1 MEAPLII
8 FLVLLLLV
16 GPILGIIAFVGMRRL
31 DETLRRQ
38 NPQELTGRM
47 YALEQ
52 RLAKLEKFG
61 VAGSPVTTQPQV
73 AIAPPPPPAAAP
85 STPPPKPS
93 GLAPAS
99 QPSLTG
105 FAPPP
110 LHTSLPRDSDST
122 DLETVIA
129 GRWFN
134 RIGIVALL
142 VAISYFLKLAFDN
155 NWIGPSGRVMI
166 GILLGAAM
174 MPWSSWLLG
183 RGYSYF
189 SEGIVALG
197 EATLFLSVWAGC
209 SYYTL
214 YSRDVCFFGMIL
226 ITSAMA
232 AIALGRDSQR
242 IAVLCLIGGYLR

>member
-16 GPILGIIAFVGMRRL
+16 GPILGIIAFFGMRRL
-31 DETLRRQ
+31 GETLRRQ

-52 RLAKLEKFG
+52 RLARLEKLG
-61 VAGSPVTTQPQV
+61 VAAPPVASAPTEPKPAVTPQPQSQ
-73 AIAPPPPPAAAP
+73 AAPPPPAAP
-85 STPPPKPS
+85 SAPPPKPS

-99 QPSLTG
+99 QPPLTG

-142 VAISYFLKLAFDN
+142 VAISYF
-155 NWIGPSGRVMI
+155 
-166 GILLGAAM
+166 
-174 MPWSSWLLG
+174 
-183 RGYSYF
+183 
-189 SEGIVALG
+189 
-197 EATLFLSVWAGC
+197 
-209 SYYTL
+209 
-214 YSRDVCFFGMIL
+214 
-226 ITSAMA
+226 
-232 AIALGRDSQR
+232 
-242 IAVLCLIGGYLR
+242 

>member
-38 NPQELTGRM
+38 NPQELAGRM

-52 RLAKLEKFG
+52 RLAKLEKFD
-61 VAGSPVTTQPQV
+61 VAAPPVVGAPMEPKPPL
-73 AIAPPPPPAAAP
+73 AAPPPPTAAP

-110 LHTSLPRDSDST
+110 LHTSLPRDSDSA

-142 VAISYFLKLAFDN
+142 VAISYFLKLLSAKQHSSF
-155 NWIGPSGRVMI
+155 PFGR
-166 GILLGAAM
+166 AAVTTN
-174 MPWSSWLLG
+174 SI
-183 RGYSYF
+183 R
-189 SEGIVALG
+189 A
-197 EATLFLSVWAGC
+197 
-209 SYYTL
+209 
-214 YSRDVCFFGMIL
+214 
-226 ITSAMA
+226 TSASSA
-232 AIALGRDSQR
+232 
-242 IAVLCLIGGYLR
+242 

>member
-8 FLVLLLLV
+8 LLVLLLLV

-31 DETLRRQ
+31 EATLRRQ
-38 NPQELTGRM
+38 SPQELTGRI

-52 RLAKLEKFG
+52 RLAKWEKWG
-61 VAGSPVTTQPQV
+61 VA
-73 AIAPPPPPAAAP
+73 APPSPIAHAEALHVAALPPPAVASAAP
-85 STPPPKPS
+85 PSKPRE
-93 GLAPAS
+93 LAPTS
-99 QPSLTG
+99 EPSRTG

-110 LHTSLPRDSDST
+110 LHTSLPRDSDSA

-209 SYYTL
+209 QYYTL
-214 YSRDVCFFGMIL
+214 Y
-226 ITSAMA
+226 
-232 AIALGRDSQR
+232 
-242 IAVLCLIGGYLR
+242 

>member
-38 NPQELTGRM
+38 NPQELTGRI

-61 VAGSPVTTQPQV
+61 VAAPLVAGAPAEPKPAPTPQPQV
-73 AIAPPPPPAAAP
+73 ATAAPPPAAP
-85 STPPPKPS
+85 SAPPPKSS

-99 QPSLTG
+99 QPSLTR

-110 LHTSLPRDSDST
+110 LHTSLPGDSDSA

-155 NWIGPSGRVMI
+155 NWIGPSGRVTI
-166 GILLGAAM
+166 GILLGGAM
-174 MPWSSWLLG
+174 MPW
-183 RGYSYF
+183 
-189 SEGIVALG
+189 
-197 EATLFLSVWAGC
+197 
-209 SYYTL
+209 
-214 YSRDVCFFGMIL
+214 
-226 ITSAMA
+226 
-232 AIALGRDSQR
+232 
-242 IAVLCLIGGYLR
+242 